1 MRKEPSPQELDALA
15 DMLEQIAD
23 DLSEDVNTEDLKRHD
38 WLRRI
43 VLASDR
49 IGNAVRYEA
58 LDWAKTNAD

>member
-1 MRKEPSPQELDALA
+1 MRKEPSPQELATLA

-23 DLSEDVNTEDLKRHD
+23 DLSEDVTTEDLKHND

-58 LDWAKTNAD
+58 LDWAKRTAP